1 MEQIIISDDSLL
13 VVPDNSVKK
22 ETSEVEFQTGLAVL
36 QKMDETILNKRP
48 KTELTNIKPKIE
60 PKEESNIK
68 NSSRDIKYEP
78 IEIISDDSLFIVQ
91 DNSVKKETSEA
102 EFQTGLVVIEE
113 MDETIFNKK
122 PKAEPLNIKPE
133 I

>member
-1 MEQIIISDDSLL
+1 M
-13 VVPDNSVKK
+13 
-22 ETSEVEFQTGLAVL
+22 
-36 QKMDETILNKRP
+36 
-48 KTELTNIKPKIE
+48 NIKPKIE

-68 NSSRDIKYEP
+68 NSSRDIKNEP

-133 I
+133 IEPKEESSINDSSSDIKN